1 MNDEVELNVE
11 ASAALGSQTIAEQSV
26 SGGLG
31 RLRQDEGGGEG
42 VGGRVCVRRLNA
54 EYKIAVRLQ

>member
-1 MNDEVELNVE
+1 MNDEVDGNVE
-11 ASAALGSQTIAEQSV
+11 ASATLGSQTIAEQSV

-31 RLRQDEGGGEG
+31 RLRKNEGDGEG

-54 EYKIAVRLQ
+54 VHKSR